1 MAELTVHVNAPG
13 RGEVP
18 RALVERA
25 VQTVLREE
33 EVRVAEI
40 SVTFLDDEGIREMN
54 ARYLERDRV
63 TDVIAFALHEQG
75 EAPLG
80 DVYVGAEQGARQAT
94 DAGVGLEEE
103 LVRLAVHGVL
113 HVLGY
118 DHPEDAGA
126 REASDHF
133 RRQEEIVRR
142 VTGGDR

>member
-18 RALVERA
+18 RALVKRA

-33 EVRVAEI
+33 EVQVAEI
-40 SVTFLDDEGIREMN
+40 SVTFLDDERIREMN

-63 TDVIAFALHEQG
+63 TDVIAFALHEHG

-94 DAGVGLEEE
+94 DAGVALEEE

-126 REASDHF
+126 RAASEHF

>member
-18 RALVERA
+18 RVLVKRA
-25 VQTVLREE
+25 VETVLREE

-80 DVYVGAEQGARQAT
+80 DVYVGAEQAARQAT
-94 DAGVGLEEE
+94 DAGVALDEE
-103 LVRLAVHGVL
+103 LARLAVHGVL

-118 DHPEDAGA
+118 DHPEDAETRA
-126 REASDHF
+126 ASEHF

-142 VTGGDR
+142 VTRGDP